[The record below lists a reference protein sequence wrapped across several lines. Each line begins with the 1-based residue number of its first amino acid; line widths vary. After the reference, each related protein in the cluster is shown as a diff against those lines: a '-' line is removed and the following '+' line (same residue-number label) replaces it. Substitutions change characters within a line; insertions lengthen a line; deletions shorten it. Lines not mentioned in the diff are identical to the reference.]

1 MAVSLQA
8 QTRGN
13 LTKSGVKQLR
23 SSGSVPGVVYGK
35 NIGSVLVSVDNREL
49 LSLLRSH
56 ARGIIELKLGSTG
69 NQTVMI
75 QDLQRDP
82 LNSNLL
88 HIDFHQINMN
98 EPVRTEVV
106 LDFVGEAKGEE
117 EGGMLQIQLHQLE
130 IRCLPGLI
138 PASIAVD
145 VTRLEMG
152 DTITAGELQ
161 IPAGVELKTHKDEVV
176 VTVLAPQKEVE
187 EAPEAETTAKDTVPA
202 KAAKSTEP
210 VT

>member
-1 MAVSLQA
+1 MAISLQA

-13 LTKSGVKQLR
+13 LTKSGVKHLR

-35 NIGSVLVSVDNREL
+35 NIGSVLVTVDNREL
-49 LSLLRSH
+49 SALLRSH
-56 ARGIIELKLGSTG
+56 ANGIIELELGSSG
-69 NQTVMI
+69 KQTVMV
-75 QDLQRDP
+75 QDVQRDP

-98 EPVRTEVV
+98 EPVRTEVT
-106 LDFVGEAKGEE
+106 LDFVGDSKGVE
-117 EGGMLQIQLHQLE
+117 EGGMLQIQLHQVE
-130 IRCLPGLI
+130 VRCLPAAI

-145 VTRLEMG
+145 VTRLDMG

-161 IPAGVELKTHKDEVV
+161 MPAGVELKTHKDEVV
-176 VTVLAPQKEVE
+176 VTILAPQKEVE
-187 EAPEAETTAKDTVPA
+187 ETPAEPAAKDAAPA
-202 KAAKSTEP
+202 KAAKNAEP

>member
-1 MAVSLQA
+1 MAISLQA

-13 LTKSGVKQLR
+13 LTKSGVKHLR

-49 LSLLRSH
+49 SALLRSH
-56 ARGIIELKLGSTG
+56 ANGIIELELGTSG
-69 NQTVMI
+69 KQTVMV
-75 QDLQRDP
+75 QDVQRDP

-98 EPVRTEVV
+98 EPVRTEVT
-106 LDFVGEAKGEE
+106 LDFVGDAKGEE
-117 EGGMLQIQLHQLE
+117 EGGMLQIQLHQVE
-130 IRCLPGLI
+130 VRCLPAAI

-145 VTRLEMG
+145 VTRLDMG

-161 IPAGVELKTHKDEVV
+161 MPAGVELKTHKDEVV
-176 VTVLAPQKEVE
+176 VTILAPQKEVE
-187 EAPEAETTAKDTVPA
+187 ETPAEPAAKDAAPA
-202 KAAKSTEP
+202 KAAKNAEP

>member
-1 MAVSLQA
+1 MAVSLLA

-13 LTKSGVKQLR
+13 LTKSGVKKLR

-35 NIGSVLVSVDNREL
+35 STNTTLVKVDNREL
-49 LSLLRSH
+49 NALLKAH
-56 ARGIIELKLGSTG
+56 ARGIIELELDAAGK
-69 NQTVMI
+69 QTVMI
-75 QDLQRDP
+75 QDVQRDP

-98 EPVRTEVV
+98 EPVRTEVA
-106 LDFVGEAKGEE
+106 LDFTGESKGEE
-117 EGGMLQIQLHQLE
+117 EGGLLQIQLHQVE
-130 IRCLPGLI
+130 VRCLPGLI

-145 VTRLEMG
+145 VTRLGMG

-161 IPAGVELKTHKDEVV
+161 MPAGVELKTHRDEVV
-176 VTVLAPQKEVE
+176 VTILAPQKEVE
-187 EAPEAETTAKDTVPA
+187 EAPAESAVKDAAPA
-202 KAAKSTEP
+202 KTTPSAEP